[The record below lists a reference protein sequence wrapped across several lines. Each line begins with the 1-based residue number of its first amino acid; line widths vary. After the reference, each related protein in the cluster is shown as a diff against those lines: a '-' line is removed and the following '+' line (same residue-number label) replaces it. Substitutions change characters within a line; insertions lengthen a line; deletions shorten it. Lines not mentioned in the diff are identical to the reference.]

1 MPRARVM
8 GRGHR
13 QRSAEALLAARDP
26 RRLAGRT
33 CMAAKEPAE
42 ETPTEETGRPAR
54 DGSASPPGASPS
66 PEKPLLMVDID
77 GGISLFLGFAGHAP
91 WAKVP
96 PGPDGCRYETID
108 GIPHCLSRTAAAH
121 LLELTAEFEPV
132 WASGWEEKAE
142 ENLPRLLGLP
152 AGLPFLRFERSPG
165 RGNAHWKLAAIQEH
179 AGSPPPGRGRGAGA
193 APPAPP
199 VRGRPPPPPC
209 SSRPCPSTASR
220 RGRHRG

>member
-13 QRSAEALLAARDP
+13 QRSADALLAARDP

-42 ETPTEETGRPAR
+42 ETPTEETGRPAP
-54 DGSASPPGASPS
+54 DGAASPPGAR
-66 PEKPLLMVDID
+66 
-77 GGISLFLGFAGHAP
+77 H
-91 WAKVP
+91 P

-142 ENLPRLLGLP
+142 ENSPRPLTSEGQ
-152 AGLPFLRFERSPG
+152 
-165 RGNAHWKLAAIQEH
+165 RG
-179 AGSPPPGRGRGAGA
+179 GA
-193 APPAPP
+193 
-199 VRGRPPPPPC
+199 
-209 SSRPCPSTASR
+209 
-220 RGRHRG
+220 